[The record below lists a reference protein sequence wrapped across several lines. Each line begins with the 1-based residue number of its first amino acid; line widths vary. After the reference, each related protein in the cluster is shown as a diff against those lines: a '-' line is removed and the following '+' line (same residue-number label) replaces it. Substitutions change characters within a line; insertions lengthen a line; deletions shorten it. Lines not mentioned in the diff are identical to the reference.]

1 MFKNSEE
8 KSGTK
13 LIVLKLSGIPTVL
26 KALLVIIGSL
36 KSKIIPTLFSIN
48 MPLSFPAQWLILNF
62 TKP

>member
-1 MFKNSEE
+1 M
-8 KSGTK
+8 
-13 LIVLKLSGIPTVL
+13 SGIPTVL

-48 MPLSFPAQWLILNF
+48 MPLSFPANWLILNF